1 MSEKTLGL
9 DECFD
14 RLDRIVE
21 SLDRSDIP
29 LDRAVALYEEGAALL
44 KQCTQALGA
53 LRNRV
58 MVLREQDGA
67 LCEEAFDGGEESD
80 SDE

>member
-1 MSEKTLGL
+1 MSEKTLSL
-9 DECFD
+9 DACFE
-14 RLDRIVE
+14 RLDRIVA

-29 LDRAVALYEEGAALL
+29 LETAVALYEEGAALL
-44 KQCTQALGA
+44 KQCTEELGA

-67 LCEEAFDGGEESD
+67 LCEEPFDDGEEGD
-80 SDE
+80 ADE